1 MNRDPVCEMYV
12 DPERSNWVAEHA
24 GKDHYFCSEA
34 CQRAFAS
41 DPEKFLSEG
50 TGGQAHGTQMGSMG
64 GCCGGG
70 SGGGRRG
77 YLNTAIMLIL
87 ILLLLFR

>member
-64 GCCGGG
+64 GCGGG

>member
-34 CQRAFAS
+34 CQRAFAN

-64 GCCGGG
+64 GC
-70 SGGGRRG
+70 GGGRSNGWRG
-77 YLNTAIMLIL
+77 YLHMAIMLIL